1 MSPSFY
7 KTGTLVIGIAAIVD
21 PSPICGAI
29 LAKSCRRALRWAATT
44 GSQLWQ
50 DGRGAVSFGDGAINI
65 TGDKENVDY
74 HNNLNGKHTILF
86 P

>member
-1 MSPSFY
+1 M
-7 KTGTLVIGIAAIVD
+7 
-21 PSPICGAI
+21 ICGI
-29 LAKSCRRALRWAATT
+29 GKSKRPSCTSFSTEET
-44 GSQLWQ
+44 G
-50 DGRGAVSFGDGAINI
+50 DGLVFKRAVSFGDGAINI